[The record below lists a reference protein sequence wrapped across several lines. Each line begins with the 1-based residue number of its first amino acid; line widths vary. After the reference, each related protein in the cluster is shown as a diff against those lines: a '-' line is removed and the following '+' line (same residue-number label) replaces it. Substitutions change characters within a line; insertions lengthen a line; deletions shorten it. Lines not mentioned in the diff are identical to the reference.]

1 MNFPNE
7 ITITPNKPAV
17 LGVGTLKIFTD
28 ASVLFATFT
37 EADVTVVGSTFVI
50 DVTNLAPPLGSYY
63 YIISKGLFKS
73 VGNEPFSVVDVNE
86 LVFEIANGDWLN
98 TDWNNSDWFTN

>member
-73 VGNEPFSVVDVNE
+73 VGNEPFEVTDRNE
-86 LVFEIANGDWLN
+86 RTFSITNPDYSS
-98 TDWNNSDWFTN
+98 SDYSADYLR

>member
-7 ITITPNKPAV
+7 ITITPNKPTV

-28 ASVLFATFT
+28 ANVLLATFT
-37 EADVTVVGSTFVI
+37 EADTTVVGSTFVI
-50 DVTNLAPPLGSYY
+50 DVTNLSPPLGNYY

-73 VGNEPFSVVDVNE
+73 VGNEPFEVSVRNE
-86 LVFEIANGDWLN
+86 RGFSITNGDWLN
-98 TDWNNSDWFTN
+98 TDWNNADWLTN